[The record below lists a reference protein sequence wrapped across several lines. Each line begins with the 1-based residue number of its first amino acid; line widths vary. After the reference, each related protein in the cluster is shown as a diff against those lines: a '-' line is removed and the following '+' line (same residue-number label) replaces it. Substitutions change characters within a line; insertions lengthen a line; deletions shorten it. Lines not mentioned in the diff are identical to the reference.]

1 MDATERSTNYQ
12 EGLEPGSLSHLVVLV
27 VLVYLK
33 VRTTLPG
40 AHPSRATRPLP
51 GIVLGRTEHQA
62 KPGTL

>member
-1 MDATERSTNYQ
+1 MGATERSTNYQ
-12 EGLEPGSLSHLVVLV
+12 EGLEPGSLSHLVVL
-27 VLVYLK
+27 LYLK